1 MSTKKTNAKSG
12 PYWKFEAFCEKRYGK
27 GCRKSVYLVGVF
39 YAEKKCKRVD
49 AIAAKAKQIVD
60 DFAKWCVTNRVTAR
74 HSEKPMWQNC
84 IDFIEGGAK

>member
-1 MSTKKTNAKSG
+1 MKDLKIAYNGFAD
-12 PYWKFEAFCEKRYGK
+12 YCAEKYGK
-27 GCRKSVYLVGVF
+27 GVRKSVYLVGVF
-39 YAEKKCKRVD
+39 YAEKKCKSVD